1 MKSMKKKKTIIIIL
15 SAALVFTTLLSACTW
30 IPGSTPSGSTEAPST
45 SAPNGDTDAQIRALE
60 AQIRALLQDHQLS
73 DAQSK
78 KEIAELRA
86 EIEKLKN
93 EKQSDD
99 ETELGVKDE
108 ENIFRYTVIDGMA
121 CITQIESDEK
131 NIVIPYLIDGYKVY
145 SIGSDA
151 LSSASVES
159 IVISSGI
166 EKIDWFAFKGCPSL
180 VSVSIPDTVSSIGY
194 GAFDGASSSFVIRCP
209 RDSFAQRYAKSYG
222 ITYDIS

>member
-1 MKSMKKKKTIIIIL
+1 MKKKKAIIIIL

-30 IPGSTPSGSTEAPST
+30 IPGSTPSDSTEAPST
-45 SAPNGDTDAQIRALE
+45 SAPDGDTDAQIRALE

-78 KEIAELRA
+78 KEIAELRV
-86 EIEKLKN
+86 EIEKLKG
-93 EKQSDD
+93 EKQSDK
-99 ETELGVKDE
+99 ETEVGVDKDE
-108 ENIFRYTVIDGMA
+108 KDIFKYTVIDGMA

-180 VSVSIPDTVSSIGY
+180 VSVSIPDTVGSIGY
-194 GAFDGASSSFVIRCP
+194 GAFDGASSSFVIRCS